1 MVFGAAKTDDHG
13 VSNLAATGGSI
24 RRPSEPL
31 SSSSESLLAASL
43 IGPPLFDPQL
53 PNANGS
59 NPELKLRSA
68 SSQNLHWRTAAAT
81 IKSALVRVS

>member
-13 VSNLAATGGSI
+13 VSNLAATG
-24 RRPSEPL
+24 
-31 SSSSESLLAASL
+31 
-43 IGPPLFDPQL
+43 
-53 PNANGS
+53 